1 MDHEGAMTAGD
12 GKTLDVDVCV
22 VGAGPVGATLACRL
36 ASLGASVAILD
47 HAELPPMEHPAF
59 DGRAYAIAAVARRL
73 LESAGVWD
81 RLPMASCAIEEI
93 LVTDGR
99 PGEAASP
106 MSLLFGREDA
116 DQPFGWMVEARALR
130 VALNAAL
137 HDHAQITVLAPDAVV
152 STDRQADGATVMT
165 KSGRRISARLVVAAE
180 GRRSPL
186 RDKAGIRVTRK
197 PYHQCGIVC
206 AVAHER
212 PHHGHALE
220 HFLPGGPFAQLP
232 MAPTPDHPNL
242 SAIVWSEHETL
253 ARRLY
258 ELPHDAFAREIARR
272 MGGDYLGTIT
282 PVGQRWIYPL
292 SAQYAQRYTDTRLA
306 LIGDA
311 AHGIHPIAGQ
321 GLNLG
326 FRDVIAMADLVGE
339 ALAQGRDVGSVS
351 LLTQYQRRC
360 RPANMLM
367 LAATDGLE
375 KLFGN
380 DNPVLRLGRG
390 LGLAGV
396 QRIPRLRRAFVRH
409 AMGV

>member
-1 MDHEGAMTAGD
+1 MITNEPADGD
-12 GKTLDVDVCV
+12 DVLAVDVCV

-36 ASLGASVAILD
+36 ATLGARVAILD
-47 HAELPPMEHPAF
+47 HAPLPPMEDPAF

-73 LESAGVWD
+73 LDDAGVWEH
-81 RLPMASCAIEEI
+81 LPQATCPIEEI

-99 PGEAASP
+99 PGEPASP
-106 MSLLFGREDA
+106 LSLLFGREDA

-137 HDHAQITVLAPDAVV
+137 HTSPGITVLAPDSVQTA
-152 STDRQADGATVMT
+152 DRGPQGVRVRTR
-165 KSGRRISARLVVAAE
+165 SGRTVVARLLVAAE

-186 RDKAGIRVTRK
+186 RDQAGIRVTRR
-197 PYHQCGIVC
+197 PYHQSGIVC
-206 AVAHER
+206 AIAHER
-212 PHHGHALE
+212 PHDGRALE

-232 MAPTPDHPNL
+232 MAGNEHHPNL
-242 SAIVWSEHETL
+242 SALVWSERTAL
-253 ARRLY
+253 AQRLY
-258 ELPHDAFAREIARR
+258 ELPPEPFAREVSRR
-272 MGGDYLGTIT
+272 LGKHLGAIT

-292 SAQYAQRYTDTRLA
+292 SAQFADRYTDTRLA

-326 FRDVIAMADLVGE
+326 FRDVIALSDLVGE
-339 ALAQGRDVGSVS
+339 AIARGQDAGAAGLLA
-351 LLTQYQRRC
+351 QYQRRC

-367 LAATDGLE
+367 FVATDMLE
-375 KLFGN
+375 RLFGN
-380 DNPVLRLGRG
+380 DNPVLRLGRD

-396 QRIPRLRRAFVRH
+396 QRLPGLRRSFVRH
-409 AMGV
+409 AMGL